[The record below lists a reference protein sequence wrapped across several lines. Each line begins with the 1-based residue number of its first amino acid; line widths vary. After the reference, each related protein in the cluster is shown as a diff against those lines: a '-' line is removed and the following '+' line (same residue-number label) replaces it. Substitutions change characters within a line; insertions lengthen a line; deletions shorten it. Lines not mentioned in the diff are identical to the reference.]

1 MEDRVMN
8 EWCMIDLGMESFDGI
23 DTIFIETDFDLLSKY
38 LKNFSYSFENYIKMR
53 DMSKTN

>member
-1 MEDRVMN
+1 
-8 EWCMIDLGMESFDGI
+8 MIDLGMESFDGI